1 MHRIS
6 VGDMQVDVVRKD
18 IKNLHLGVYPPEGRV
33 RVAAPLRVDDEAVRL
48 AVIEKLPWI
57 RRQQARFLAQERQ
70 SPREY
75 TYRETHYFLGKRYL
89 LNVIEHDGRP
99 RVEVNG
105 KEQINLYAPA
115 GSSAQ
120 EREAI
125 MLRWYRKELK
135 TLVPPLIAKWQEVIG
150 VTVDDWRIKKM
161 KTRWGSCTIEAR
173 RIWLNLELAK
183 KPIPCIEYIIVHELI
198 HLLERN
204 HTDRFRSLMDEYMPQ
219 WRYYRDVLNQ
229 APLGHEDWE
238 Y

>member
-105 KEQINLYAPA
+105 KERIDLYVPA
-115 GSSAQ
+115 GSDAQ
-120 EREAI
+120 EREEI
-125 MLRWYRKELK
+125 MLRWYRKELRA
-135 TLVPPLIAKWQEVIG
+135 LVPPLIEKWQEVIG
-150 VTVDDWRIKKM
+150 VSVDDWRIKKM

-183 KPIPCIEYIIVHELI
+183 KPIPCIEYIIIHELV

-204 HTDRFRSLMDEYMPQ
+204 HTDRFRDLMDQFMPQ
-219 WRYYRDVLNQ
+219 WRYCRDMLNQ
-229 APLGHEDWE
+229 APLGHENWE

>member
-6 VGDMQVDVVRKD
+6 VGDMHGDIVRKD
-18 IKNLHLGVYPPEGRV
+18 IKNLHLGVYPPGGRV

-70 SPREY
+70 SQREY
-75 TYRETHYFLGKRYL
+75 TYREPHSVLGRRYL

-99 RVEVNG
+99 RAEVNG
-105 KEQINLYAPA
+105 KERIDLYAPA
-115 GSSAQ
+115 GSDAQ
-120 EREAI
+120 EREEI
-125 MLRWYRKELK
+125 MLRWYRNELK
-135 TLVPPLIAKWQEVIG
+135 ALLPPLIEKWQEVVG
-150 VTVDDWRIKKM
+150 GSVDDWRIKKM
-161 KTRWGSCTIEAR
+161 KTRWGTCTIEAR

-183 KPIPCIEYIIVHELI
+183 KPIPCIEYIILHELV

-204 HTDRFRSLMDEYMPQ
+204 HTDRFRDLMDQFMPQ
-219 WRYYRDVLNQ
+219 WRYCRDMLNQ
-229 APLGHEDWE
+229 APLGHENWE

>member
-6 VGDMQVDVVRKD
+6 VGDMHVDVVRKD

-70 SPREY
+70 SQREY
-75 TYRETHYFLGKRYL
+75 TYRETHYFLGRRYL
-89 LNVIEHDGRP
+89 SNVIEHDGRP

-105 KEQINLYAPA
+105 KERIDLYAPA
-115 GSSAQ
+115 GSDAQ
-120 EREAI
+120 EREEI

-135 TLVPPLIAKWQEVIG
+135 ALVPPLIDKWQEVIG
-150 VTVDDWRIKKM
+150 VRVDDWRIKKM

-183 KPIPCIEYIIVHELI
+183 KPIPCIEYIIVHELV

-204 HTDRFRSLMDEYMPQ
+204 HTDRFRDLMDQFMPQ
-219 WRYYRDVLNQ
+219 WRYCRDMLNQ
-229 APLGHEDWE
+229 SPLAHENWD